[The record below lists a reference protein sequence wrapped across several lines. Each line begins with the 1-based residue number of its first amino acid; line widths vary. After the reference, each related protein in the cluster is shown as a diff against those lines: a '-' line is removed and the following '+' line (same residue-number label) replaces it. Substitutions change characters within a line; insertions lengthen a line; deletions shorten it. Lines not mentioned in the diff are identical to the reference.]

1 MDLFIYDPEKLVVYV
16 PRNNR
21 FQSERLRTIISATK
35 KVAQDLGIRLDG
47 VFKRNTSTVSV
58 YYEMNGSEN
67 WVYSDWESTFN
78 ENDIYDMIRGLAFA
92 LTYVHHRNPGGILSN
107 G

>member
-1 MDLFIYDPEKLVVYV
+1 MPTYSPEKLVVYV
-16 PRNNR
+16 PLDRK
-21 FQSERLRTIISATK
+21 FQSERLRTVISATK
-35 KVAQDLGIRLDG
+35 KAAQDLGVRLDG
-47 VFKRNTSTVSV
+47 VFRRHTSAVSV
-58 YYEMNGSEN
+58 YYELDGRES

-92 LTYVHHRNPGGILSN
+92 LTYVNHRNPGGILSN